1 MQQHILHHYK
11 RYTLSSSFRMDFQFS
26 EKEKPRFVRVG
37 FRVPKNGRP
46 KIRNGTKFG
55 ELPTNGNQ
63 DSFGGLLTNGEPRF
77 VQCLRRMEKPKDSLV
92 LDLVVFRRTEN
103 NKLRGSGGFPK
114 IRKRRTK
121 VRFGWA
127 SNLRIKWN
135 QDSSR
140 NGLVV
145 LLGQVSKNN

>member
-1 MQQHILHHYK
+1 MHQ
-11 RYTLSSSFRMDFQFS
+11 RYISKCYVSL
-26 EKEKPRFVRVG
+26 KEAKIISDGLPIFG
-37 FRVPKNGRP
+37 KGET
-46 KIRNGTKFG
+46 KIRKFGFG

>member
-1 MQQHILHHYK
+1 M
-11 RYTLSSSFRMDFQFS
+11 
-26 EKEKPRFVRVG
+26 
-37 FRVPKNGRP
+37 NG
-46 KIRNGTKFG
+46 NQDSFG

-77 VQCLRRMEKPKDSLV
+77 DR
-92 LDLVVFRRTEN
+92 VVFRRTEN

-135 QDSSR
+135 QDSS
-140 NGLVV
+140 
-145 LLGQVSKNN
+145 QVNFRRMKQEDQDL